1 MVNQITSLISATTKY
16 TTTEYNTTE
25 DTTTDYD
32 YGYSTKTEY
41 MTAKYDRK
49 EDTTAEY
56 DYDYP
61 TTEKNMTKNDTA
73 IENNNPKGRLIQT
86 VKGNNKVHVTVTRR
100 YLNGP
105 YNYKNASNRIL
116 VMCLEYIITTGSK
129 TNYVFDFS
137 YDKIYNN
144 RI

>member
-1 MVNQITSLISATTKY
+1 MKQITASISATTKY
-16 TTTEYNTTE
+16 TITEYNTTE

-105 YNYKNASNRIL
+105 YNWKNASNRIL
-116 VMCLEYIITTGSK
+116 VMCLDYNK
-129 TNYVFDFS
+129 TEDNKINYGFDS
-137 YDKIYNN
+137 S
-144 RI
+144 